1 MNNGEYKNPWDL
13 AYELVSTWDGNKYRK
28 ADIDDMLFC
37 EIDELLN
44 QE

>member
-1 MNNGEYKNPWDL
+1 MNKEQYKNPWDL
-13 AYELVSTWDGNKYRK
+13 AYALTKDHYSK

-37 EIDELLN
+37 EIEELIN